1 MAAFSIH
8 IQGQVQGVGFR
19 PLVLLYAV
27 RYGISGWV
35 SNGVN
40 GVQILAV
47 GSPAKIA
54 EFYNAILQQPP
65 QRAIITRSVFKEIP
79 VPHPVPAQ
87 FNIAESKSEG
97 VPNLLITP
105 DLGMCA
111 KCRGELQNY
120 HNRRYRYPFTTCTQ
134 CGPRYSI
141 MYALPYDRESTAMHP
156 FAMCARCRSEYNNT
170 RNRRFYSQTNSCPIC
185 AISLYLTNAAG
196 SILQSGAS
204 AAIEQA
210 VQCLQNGQIVAVKG
224 IGGFL
229 LLTDATQ
236 PEAVNRLRQRKNRPS
251 KPFALLYPNL
261 SALRLDARVSA
272 AEAAAF
278 LSIESP
284 VVLVNLLPTPNSK
297 LAAAAVAP
305 NLGKIG
311 AMQPYT
317 PLLALISEQI
327 QVPLVATSANTSGSP
342 IIYQNETAWNE
353 LGHIADV
360 FLCNNRNIV
369 IPQDDSVLQFTT
381 AGKRR
386 IFLRRSRG
394 FAPTLLPPLP
404 HAESFSG
411 LAMGAHMKSAF
422 AFQHAGN
429 TYLSQYLG
437 NLESWEAQQTY
448 RLTLQHLKTMLNA
461 QPGTIYTDLHP
472 DYFATRT
479 GIEIAAQSNAATVA
493 VQHHEA
499 HFAAV
504 LAENGYANPNPPK
517 EPVLG
522 VILDG
527 TGLGTDGQ
535 VWGGELLAYRAGKFE
550 RMGHLSYFPVLLGNK
565 MAREPRLCALSLL
578 YSHTETA
585 QQLLQSKFSA
595 VEWPYYLRLLAAG
608 NLLQTSSAGRLFDA
622 VGCLL
627 GLGDL
632 MSYEGQ
638 NAMYA
643 EAIAARY
650 AHGRR
655 LPATCRY
662 KVVFTPSGCA
672 DVQQLVAAIAADVLN
687 GVQPELIAFHFHLW
701 WCHWVKHVAGLHG
714 FRTVAF
720 SGGVFQNALLA
731 DLMEK
736 MTRKHHIQPLFHRL
750 LSPNDEGIAY
760 GQLAYPLL
768 TGNFTA

>member
-1 MAAFSIH
+1 MAAFSIQ

-19 PLVLLYAV
+19 PLVLLFAV
-27 RYGISGWV
+27 RYGVSGWV
-35 SNGVN
+35 SNGVD

-47 GSPAKIA
+47 GNPGEVEA
-54 EFYNAILQQPP
+54 FYNTILQHPP
-65 QRAIITRSVFKEIP
+65 PRAIITHAFMEETVLP
-79 VPHPVPAQ
+79 NPVPAH
-87 FNIAESKSEG
+87 FYITESKAEG

-111 KCRGELQNY
+111 KCRRELQNPQ
-120 HNRRYRYPFTTCTQ
+120 NRRYRYPFTTCTQ

-141 MYALPYDRESTAMHP
+141 LYGLPYDRETTAMHP
-156 FAMCARCRSEYNNT
+156 FAMCSRCRNEYNNT
-170 RNRRFYSQTNSCPIC
+170 RNRRFYSQTNSCPNC
-185 AISLYLTNAAG
+185 AIPLYLTNAAG
-196 SILQSGAS
+196 NLLQSETG
-204 AAIEQA
+204 AAINQTL
-210 VQCLQNGQIVAVKG
+210 QCLQNGQIVAVKG

-236 PEAVNRLRQRKNRPS
+236 PGAVNRLRERKNRPA

-261 SALRLDARVSA
+261 AALRLDAHVSN
-272 AEAAAF
+272 AEATAF

-284 VVLVNLLPTPNSK
+284 VVLVNLLPKPQSN
-297 LAAAAVAP
+297 LAAASVAP
-305 NLGKIG
+305 HLGKIG

-317 PLLALISEQI
+317 PLLALLSEHI
-327 QVPLVATSANTSGSP
+327 KVPLVATSANISGSP
-342 IIYQNETAWNE
+342 IIYQNETARKE
-353 LGHIADV
+353 LSNIADV
-360 FLCNNRNIV
+360 FLCNDRNIV
-369 IPQDDSVLQFTT
+369 IPQDDSVLQFTA

-394 FAPTLLPPLP
+394 FAPTLLPHLS
-404 HAESFSG
+404 HAVSFSG
-411 LAMGAHMKSAF
+411 LAMGAHMKSTF
-422 AFQHAGN
+422 ALQHAGN

-437 NLESWEAQQTY
+437 NLESWEAQQSY
-448 RLTLQHLKTMLNA
+448 LHTLQHLKTMLNA
-461 QPGTIYTDLHP
+461 QPRIIYTDLHP
-472 DYFATRT
+472 DYFATRA
-479 GIEIAAQSNAATVA
+479 GAEFAAQSNIASVA

-504 LAENGYANPNPPK
+504 LAENGYDNPAPSS

-527 TGLGTDGQ
+527 TGLGTDGHI
-535 VWGGELLAYRAGKFE
+535 WGGELLAYRNAKFE
-550 RMGHLSYFPVLLGNK
+550 RIGHLNYFPSLPGNK
-565 MAREPRLCALSLL
+565 MAREPRLSALSLL
-578 YSHTETA
+578 STNTKTA
-585 QQLLQSKFSA
+585 QQLLHNKFSA
-595 VEWPYYLRLLAAG
+595 VEWQYYQRLLTAG

-632 MSYEGQ
+632 QSYEGQ

-643 EAIAARY
+643 EALAARF
-650 AHGRR
+650 ARGRR
-655 LPATCRY
+655 LPDTCRY
-662 KVVFTPSGCA
+662 EVILTPSGCA
-672 DVQQLVAAIAADVLN
+672 DVQQLTAAIAADVLN

-701 WCHWVKHVAGLHG
+701 WCHWVKHAALQHR

-720 SGGVFQNALLA
+720 SGGVFQNALLT

-736 MTRKHHIQPLFHRL
+736 IIRQQSIQLLFHRQ

-768 TGNFTA
+768 TRNFTA